1 MIYGPKLLF
10 SLALFD
16 ILIFC
21 LKAHTGDVRHVTF
34 SPDGQNLLTSSE
46 DKSVKL
52 WTINKHRFHLMQ
64 PHYDG
69 PLFCFVFS
77 VTTVM
82 RVNNYL

>member
-21 LKAHTGDVRHVTF
+21 LKAHTGAVRHVTF

-52 WTINKHRFHLMQ
+52 WTINKHIPQIQLVQRLNCCFI
-64 PHYDG
+64 
-69 PLFCFVFS
+69 FCCRKV
-77 VTTVM
+77 VV
-82 RVNNYL
+82 L